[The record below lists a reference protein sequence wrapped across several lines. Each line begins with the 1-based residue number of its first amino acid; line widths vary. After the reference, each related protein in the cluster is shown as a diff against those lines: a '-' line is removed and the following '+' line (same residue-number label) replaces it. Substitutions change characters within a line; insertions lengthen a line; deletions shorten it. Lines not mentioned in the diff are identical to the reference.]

1 MGEEVKELLVQFV
14 DRPLHP
20 RTTMVS
26 PISSQQQLRLSYS
39 HWIIICFID
48 STNNNAAATGSINN
62 IEVPFSVFCPLM
74 MIIMIQ
80 FLSSGDCF
88 TCFKHRVIS
97 SRVTLLNQTLLAR
110 MICRICW
117 TGVFLSGN
125 IWCKSQDTNQS
136 VFTNELMTMHIER
149 WCCNKK
155 LESEPQTNISF

>member
-1 MGEEVKELLVQFV
+1 MTSLTAHTFYSWSLS
-14 DRPLHP
+14 
-20 RTTMVS
+20 TMVS
-26 PISSQQQLRLSYS
+26 PISSHQQLRLSYS

-62 IEVPFSVFCPLM
+62 IEVLFSVFCPLM

-97 SRVTLLNQTLLAR
+97 SRVTMLNQTLLAR
-110 MICRICW
+110 MISRICW

-155 LESEPQTNISF
+155 LESEPQTNIAA